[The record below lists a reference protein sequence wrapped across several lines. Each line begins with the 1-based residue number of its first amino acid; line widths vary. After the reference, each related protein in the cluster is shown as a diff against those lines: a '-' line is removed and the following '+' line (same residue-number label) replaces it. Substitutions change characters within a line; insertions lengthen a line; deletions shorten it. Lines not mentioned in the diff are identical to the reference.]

1 MLFQLPSPFSFLD
14 ESKLYRT
21 RTTTNNTPETK
32 LDHVQRIGLT
42 GDQQSKQ
49 TPTASKIADY
59 NRQLPNKNQT
69 DYNRM

>member
-1 MLFQLPSPFSFLD
+1 MLFQLHSPFSFLD
-14 ESKLYRT
+14 ESKLHRI

-32 LDHVQRIGLT
+32 LDHVQRTGLT

-49 TPTASKIADY
+49 TPIASKIANY

-69 DYNRM
+69 DYDRM